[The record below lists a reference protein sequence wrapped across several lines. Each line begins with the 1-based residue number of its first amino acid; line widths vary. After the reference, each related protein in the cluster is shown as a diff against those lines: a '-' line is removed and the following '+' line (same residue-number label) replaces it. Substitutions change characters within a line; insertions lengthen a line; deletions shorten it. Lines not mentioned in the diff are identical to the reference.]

1 MKVLRMWPLLLMA
14 LGSGCALQKVGK
26 DLGDGLMQ
34 AVNDNS
40 ATVGQNLLK
49 GAGEGLRNDVLND
62 ATRGRITATVTAAG
76 EAVIAQIPDARDQ
89 VLNDK
94 SREQLQ
100 LILEALLKSVD
111 EQGRRTSRGLLVEAG
126 RGLREDVLN
135 QKTRAELNTLLIEL
149 TNTARVQTNQMRDD
163 MLGEA
168 TQKHVDVLVRGAM
181 NAVVDGTERIRTQA
195 HAELSFVQR
204 NTAETFL
211 VVGGVSGVV
220 MLVLWRQR
228 EKNRLL
234 LQLLAKQLHD
244 MADAPNYAASV
255 ERLEQRAEQ
264 MGVRN
269 QLEDAMLLQ
278 GMISARRRDRKK
290 KTAS

>member
-1 MKVLRMWPLLLMA
+1 MKALRAWPLLAVA
-14 LGSGCALQKVGK
+14 LCSGCALNKMGK

-34 AVNDNS
+34 AVNES
-40 ATVGQNLLK
+40 SPSIGENLLK
-49 GAGEGLRNDVLND
+49 GAGEGLRKDVLND
-62 ATRGRITATVTAAG
+62 ATRGRITETVTAAG
-76 EAVIAQIPDARDQ
+76 EAAIAQLPEARDK
-89 VLNDK
+89 VLNDQT
-94 SREQLQ
+94 REQLQ
-100 LILEALLKSVD
+100 MMLEALLKQVD
-111 EQGRRTSRGLLVEAG
+111 KQGRETSRGLLLEAG

-135 QKTRAELNTLLIEL
+135 QKTRAELDTMLIEL

-181 NAVVDGTERIRTQA
+181 NAVVDGTERIRGQA

-204 NTAETFL
+204 NTAETLL
-211 VVGGVSGVV
+211 VVGGLAGIVV
-220 MLVLWRQR
+220 LFMWRQK

-255 ERLEQRAEQ
+255 ERLQQQAEQ

-278 GMISARRRDRKK
+278 GMISSRRKGRKK
-290 KTAS
+290 QAAS